1 MKTPEQI
8 RDMEFQKSAMGG
20 YKQSDVELFLEEVA
34 SQIEILMKQKAEAER
49 KLQEISKNAPEA
61 ALSTASIQSVLV
73 NAQRVAEQAIAD
85 ANATAEG
92 IVADAN
98 IKLAEADIKAREIIA
113 EAESKAVLLG
123 ETAENEAAKIIAG
136 AVVEAENIVAEAK
149 ESVELEQKLYDRM
162 KIEIADFRKKAAAQC
177 GALVELINQL
187 PGEIPFNLER
197 SKTVLSVD
205 FSDPAE
211 LLRVAVD
218 ERLAKEKAEAEAR
231 AAAEAALNSAVIVT
245 PTVEETSEPSIT
257 VAVEEAPAQE
267 VEEFSVTDEPVV
279 EAVAE
284 TETETVDSMQM
295 TFDNEEPIKFTF
307 EDDGDDDEEEDEA
320 DVTFSVAISATSETP
335 KAKSRISFGEDDD
348 DEDEEDDEEEF
359 DDDDDDDD
367 EPRLFFRRKKK

>member
-34 SQIEILMKQKAEAER
+34 SQIEILMKQKTEAER

-61 ALSTASIQSVLV
+61 ALSTASIQNVLV
-73 NAQRVAEQAIAD
+73 NAQRVAEQAVAD

-123 ETAENEAAKIIAG
+123 ETAEKEATKIIAG
-136 AVVEAENIVAEAK
+136 AVTEAENIVAEAK

-177 GALVELINQL
+177 SALVELINQL

-218 ERLAKEKAEAEAR
+218 ERLAKERAEAEAK
-231 AAAEAALNSAVIVT
+231 AAAEAALNAAVVIT
-245 PTVEETSEPSIT
+245 PTVEETAEPSIT
-257 VAVEEAPAQE
+257 VAVEETP
-267 VEEFSVTDEPVV
+267 VEEAKESTVAEEPVV
-279 EAVAE
+279 EAVSEAE
-284 TETETVDSMQM
+284 KVDSMQM

-307 EDDGDDDEEEDEA
+307 EDDDDADEAEEDE
-320 DVTFSVAISATSETP
+320 DVPFATAIASSDEASKP
-335 KAKSRISFGEDDD
+335 KSRISFGEDDD
-348 DEDEEDDEEEF
+348 EEDEEDDEEEF
-359 DDDDDDDD
+359 DDDDDDEDD

>member
-34 SQIEILMKQKAEAER
+34 SQIEILMKQKADAER
-49 KLQEISKNAPEA
+49 KLQELSKNAPEA

-73 NAQRVAEQAIAD
+73 NAQKVAEQAVAD

-98 IKLAEADIKAREIIA
+98 LKLAEADIKAREIIA
-113 EAESKAVLLG
+113 DAESKAVLLG
-123 ETAENEAAKIIAG
+123 ETAEAEAAKIIAA
-136 AVVEAENIVAEAK
+136 AVSDAQNIVAEAK

-162 KIEIADFRKKAAAQC
+162 KIEVSDFRKKAAAQC
-177 GALVELINQL
+177 GALIELINQL

-211 LLRVAVD
+211 LLRAAVD
-218 ERLAKEKAEAEAR
+218 ERLNKERAEAEAK
-231 AAAEAALNSAVIVT
+231 AAAEAEINAAVTVT
-245 PTVEETSEPSIT
+245 ATAEEAEPSIT
-257 VAVEEAPAQE
+257 VAAEDEAPEVEAPAKE
-267 VEEFSVTDEPVV
+267 PVEETVV
-279 EAVAE
+279 AAND
-284 TETETVDSMQM
+284 TEFGDSMQM
-295 TFDNEEPIKFTF
+295 TFDNEEPVKFAI
-307 EDDGDDDEEEDEA
+307 EDDVDEDADEEEDEEE
-320 DVTFSVAISATSETP
+320 SVPFAAAIASAEEPQKP
-335 KAKSRISFGEDDD
+335 KGRISFGEDDD
-348 DEDEEDDEEEF
+348 EEDDEEEY